1 MALSHDLITQF
12 AKVVKEDKKKS
23 SETTVYGTVVTD
35 GNGNKY
41 VKLDGSDQLTPL
53 SDDERPSADSTTTS
67 ANAGE
72 RVSVL
77 IKNHTATV
85 TGNISTPSA
94 RSDDVKDLGDQVAEI
109 KKFDIVLADKVQ
121 ANEGYIKSL
130 QTDKASVGDLTTATA
145 RITELET
152 KKASIEELNAA
163 KAEITD
169 LKTTKID
176 ADVANAKFAT
186 IENLDA
192 TNAEVDSLSAT
203 HAAFE
208 TATADNFSAVNADID
223 NLEATKL
230 TAEQA
235 ELKFANIDFGN
246 ITEAAVKKLF
256 TDSGII
262 KDLVVSEGHITGEL
276 VGVTIKG
283 DLIEG
288 GTVKAGKLV
297 ILGEDGLYYKL
308 NVDSL
313 GETTVASDPKY
324 QNGLDGS
331 VIIAKS
337 VTAEKVMVDDLVAFG
352 ATIGGI
358 NISDNTLYS
367 GVKSS
372 ADNTTRGFYLD
383 KDGQLVVGDANN
395 FLKYYKD
402 ANGDYKLEISASS
415 VSIRS
420 GGTTKSVESAIN
432 AVETRVTKA
441 ETAIDQNKE
450 AIALRATKTEVTNYV
465 ASRGENLVTNGTA
478 LLGDNTN
485 FSSFT
490 YDGAESYYSG
500 GSFKVEGSSGSV
512 MFTDEYIPVDMSQV
526 YKLSYWIKSNS
537 STALYYDFIDMYD
550 IDKKCILASNVM
562 YIAGSLTTLSQ
573 ELKNGDT
580 VVHLQSVAGFNKDL
594 PYYWNHG
601 LIFWNY
607 KNSKGHQYGIE
618 TYSRNI
624 YDSLWD
630 DATAFDTEN
639 NTIALKTAWTKGTFP
654 AGTAVS
660 QSSDGG
666 SYVYLNGDYKVASA
680 NTWTQKTGSLSG
692 IGKNEETRKFREG
705 TAFIRV
711 GWLINHGNIS
721 SVTTHIST
729 VSLTQ
734 NAGISD
740 IDNVRD
746 SVDAQGTT
754 LTKTIT
760 DHVAA
765 LQTNA
770 DSISASVEKLQT
782 TVTEDLDG
790 LRDDIS
796 TIRNKVDLQ
805 LTEDEVNIQIDK
817 KLQNGVTK
825 VETSTGFKFD
835 ENGLNISKSES
846 PTNTQITENGMTV
859 NNTETGDSMLTA
871 DKDGVD
877 AKNLRASTYLIV
889 GGRSRFENYG
899 TNRTGCFWIGE

>member
-1 MALSHDLITQF
+1 MALSHELISQF
-12 AKVVKEDKKKS
+12 AKIVKEDKKQS

-94 RSDDVKDLGDQVAEI
+94 RSDDVKDLDDQVAEI

-130 QTDKASVGDLTTATA
+130 QADKANVGDLIAATA

-288 GTVKAGKLV
+288 GTVKADKLV
-297 ILGEDGLYYKL
+297 ILGENGLYYKL
-308 NVDSL
+308 NVNSL
-313 GETTVASDPKY
+313 GETTAASDPKY

-432 AVETRVTKA
+432 DIETK
-441 ETAIDQNKE
+441 IDNLKDE
-450 AIALRATKTEVTNYV
+450 ITTLLRIES
-465 ASRGENLVTNGTA
+465 SRGTVFKNDTVATVLSVVIYHGTQRITDSTTMKSVFGNSAYLQWKWQRLDDASFGVISSSDSRFGDEGFTFTLSPEDVDTKVTFMCELNVDVNHETETDVLHLINNELDNLV
-478 LLGDNTN
+478 
-485 FSSFT
+485 
-490 YDGAESYYSG
+490 
-500 GSFKVEGSSGSV
+500 
-512 MFTDEYIPVDMSQV
+512 
-526 YKLSYWIKSNS
+526 
-537 STALYYDFIDMYD
+537 
-550 IDKKCILASNVM
+550 
-562 YIAGSLTTLSQ
+562 
-573 ELKNGDT
+573 
-580 VVHLQSVAGFNKDL
+580 
-594 PYYWNHG
+594 
-601 LIFWNY
+601 
-607 KNSKGHQYGIE
+607 
-618 TYSRNI
+618 
-624 YDSLWD
+624 
-630 DATAFDTEN
+630 
-639 NTIALKTAWTKGTFP
+639 
-654 AGTAVS
+654 
-660 QSSDGG
+660 
-666 SYVYLNGDYKVASA
+666 
-680 NTWTQKTGSLSG
+680 
-692 IGKNEETRKFREG
+692 
-705 TAFIRV
+705 
-711 GWLINHGNIS
+711 
-721 SVTTHIST
+721 
-729 VSLTQ
+729 
-734 NAGISD
+734 
-740 IDNVRD
+740 
-746 SVDAQGTT
+746 
-754 LTKTIT
+754 
-760 DHVAA
+760 
-765 LQTNA
+765 
-770 DSISASVEKLQT
+770 
-782 TVTEDLDG
+782 
-790 LRDDIS
+790 
-796 TIRNKVDLQ
+796 
-805 LTEDEVNIQIDK
+805 
-817 KLQNGVTK
+817 
-825 VETSTGFKFD
+825 
-835 ENGLNISKSES
+835 
-846 PTNTQITENGMTV
+846 
-859 NNTETGDSMLTA
+859 
-871 DKDGVD
+871 
-877 AKNLRASTYLIV
+877 
-889 GGRSRFENYG
+889 
-899 TNRTGCFWIGE
+899 

>member
-1 MALSHDLITQF
+1 MAVKAKATVTISHLIDISAVTRYYLLQSSTATAP
-12 AKVVKEDKKKS
+12 AKP
-23 SETTVYGTVVTD
+23 TTVPALIGKNLIPYPYNLYNSSNDGIAFKVASDGTITISGTSTATSGTTNFFLVTT
-35 GNGNKY
+35 GHPLHLNVGSKY
-41 VKLDGSDQLTPL
+41 TL
-53 SDDERPSADSTTTS
+53 SGFSSGTANCGIRLHQTNFATLYEINSTTKTIS
-67 ANAGE
+67 FDAKFETWYMWVFIKAGKTVNATFKPQLEAGT
-72 RVSVL
+72 
-77 IKNHTATV
+77 TATV
-85 TGNISTPSA
+85 YQKYVTPNWQLTEPAYTSGST
-94 RSDDVKDLGDQVAEI
+94 
-109 KKFDIVLADKVQ
+109 
-121 ANEGYIKSL
+121 
-130 QTDKASVGDLTTATA
+130 
-145 RITELET
+145 
-152 KKASIEELNAA
+152 
-163 KAEITD
+163 
-169 LKTTKID
+169 
-176 ADVANAKFAT
+176 
-186 IENLDA
+186 
-192 TNAEVDSLSAT
+192 
-203 HAAFE
+203 
-208 TATADNFSAVNADID
+208 
-223 NLEATKL
+223 
-230 TAEQA
+230 
-235 ELKFANIDFGN
+235 
-246 ITEAAVKKLF
+246 
-256 TDSGII
+256 
-262 KDLVVSEGHITGEL
+262 
-276 VGVTIKG
+276 
-283 DLIEG
+283 
-288 GTVKAGKLV
+288 
-297 ILGEDGLYYKL
+297 
-308 NVDSL
+308 
-313 GETTVASDPKY
+313 
-324 QNGLDGS
+324 
-331 VIIAKS
+331 
-337 VTAEKVMVDDLVAFG
+337 
-352 ATIGGI
+352 
-358 NISDNTLYS
+358 NTLYFVDCTEFTNGTFKYS
-367 GVKSS
+367 DVSKSS
-372 ADNTTRGFYLD
+372 SYEAAKEAYNKAT
-383 KDGQLVVGDANN
+383 
-395 FLKYYKD
+395 
-402 ANGDYKLEISASS
+402 
-415 VSIRS
+415 
-420 GGTTKSVESAIN
+420 

-512 MFTDEYIPVDMSQV
+512 RFTDEYIPVDMSQV

-550 IDKKCILASNVM
+550 IDKKRIRASNVM

-594 PYYWNHG
+594 PSYWNHG

-639 NTIALKTAWTKGTFP
+639 NTITLKTAWTRGTFP

-666 SYVYLNGDYKVASA
+666 SYVYLNSDYKVASA

-711 GWLINHGNIS
+711 GWLINYGNIS

-817 KLQNGVTK
+817 KLQNGVNK

-835 ENGLNISKSES
+835 EDGLNISKSGS
-846 PTNTQITENGMTV
+846 TTNTQITENGMSV
-859 NNTETGDSMLTA
+859 NNTETGEEMLTA
-871 DKDGVD
+871 NKDGVD
-877 AKNLRASTYLIV
+877 AANLRATTYLIV

-899 TNRTGCFWIGE
+899 TNRTGCFWIGPSSDVSYPITNPTATASALAADNAELKEALQTISDELDTVT